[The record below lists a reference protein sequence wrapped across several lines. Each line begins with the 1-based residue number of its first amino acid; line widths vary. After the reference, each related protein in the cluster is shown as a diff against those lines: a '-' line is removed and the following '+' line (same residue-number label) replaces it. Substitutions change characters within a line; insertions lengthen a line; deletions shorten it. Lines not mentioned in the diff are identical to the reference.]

1 MNRFRRDESG
11 SFTIEMVIWM
21 PIFAILLA
29 MIMNISMIF
38 FHETQMLRIAQDAV
52 RGFSLG
58 RLTEA
63 EAEQLIADELAY
75 LNANIAIDIALIGNA
90 GRPAAAQALVVANAG
105 EIVPFQLMSA
115 AFQGVNIGVTTQY
128 LIEY

>member
-1 MNRFRRDESG
+1 
-11 SFTIEMVIWM
+11 MVIWM

-29 MIMNISMIF
+29 VFMNLSMIF
-38 FHETQMLRIAQDAV
+38 FYETQMLRIAQDAV

-75 LNANIAIDIALIGNA
+75 LNADIDIDIALIGDA
-90 GRPAAAQALVVANAG
+90 GRPAAAQALVVTNAG
-105 EIVPFQLMSA
+105 DLVPFQLMSA